1 MRSAH
6 THYIAKGFTLLEVM
20 IAISITALIGIAST
34 NLLSNIIESK
44 KVTDIR
50 SEQLTT
56 LQRFNQFVSRDVEQ
70 IINREIRD
78 QYGDSLPALI
88 IDSPD
93 YLAEWSRLGWRNSP
107 IAENPRAII
116 QRIAFQLFD
125 INDEECEQAKERL
138 ASWGELEPEGSC
150 LVRYFWPVLDRSG
163 DTEAKTQIILDLVE
177 SLEIEVLAET
187 LAASSANSDSGNYSG
202 NYSDNNSSNAAATEQ
217 NWFTQW
223 PNLQAGDKKEIP
235 IAMRWKITLPKMG
248 EIERLWMLAYDDQ

>member
-1 MRSAH
+1 MRSAYLQNK
-6 THYIAKGFTLLEVM
+6 TKGFTLLEVM

-78 QYGDSLPALI
+78 QYGDTMPALI

-107 IAENPRAII
+107 ISENPRAII

-138 ASWGELEPEGSC
+138 AGWGELEPEGSC

-187 LAASSANSDSGNYSG
+187 QSASSANSDSGSNVAG
-202 NYSDNNSSNAAATEQ
+202 NEAATEQ

-235 IAMRWKITLPKMG
+235 IAMRWKITLPQMG

>member
-1 MRSAH
+1 MHPVFSQ
-6 THYIAKGFTLLEVM
+6 IKAKGFTLLEVM

-78 QYGDSLPALI
+78 QYGDTLPALI

-93 YLAEWSRLGWRNSP
+93 YLAQWSRLGWRNSP

-163 DTEAKTQIILDLVE
+163 ESEPKTQIILDLIE

-187 LAASSANSDSGNYSG
+187 QAAGSATDPTNSDSP
-202 NYSDNNSSNAAATEQ
+202 TEK
-217 NWFTQW
+217 NWFSQW
-223 PNLQAGDKKEIP
+223 PNLQAGSQKEIP
-235 IAMRWKITLPKMG
+235 VAMRWRLTLPQMG

>member
-1 MRSAH
+1 MHFS
-6 THYIAKGFTLLEVM
+6 IAAIKSQGFTLLEVM

-70 IINREIRD
+70 ILNRSIRD
-78 QYGDSLPALI
+78 QYGDTLPAII

-125 INDEECEQAKERL
+125 INDEECEQAKLRL
-138 ASWGELEPEGSC
+138 AEWGNFDPEGFC
-150 LVRYFWPVLDRSG
+150 LLRYFWPVLDRAG
-163 DTEAKTQIILDLVE
+163 DTEPKTQIILDLVE
-177 SLEIEVLAET
+177 SLEIDILAESYT
-187 LAASSANSDSGNYSG
+187 ASEAGSASDSINQSKESNWYS
-202 NYSDNNSSNAAATEQ
+202 
-217 NWFTQW
+217 QW
-223 PNLQAGDKKEIP
+223 PSLQAGDKQIP
-235 IAMRWKITLPKMG
+235 IAMRWKITLPQMG
-248 EIERLWMLAYDDQ
+248 EIERLWLLAYDDQ